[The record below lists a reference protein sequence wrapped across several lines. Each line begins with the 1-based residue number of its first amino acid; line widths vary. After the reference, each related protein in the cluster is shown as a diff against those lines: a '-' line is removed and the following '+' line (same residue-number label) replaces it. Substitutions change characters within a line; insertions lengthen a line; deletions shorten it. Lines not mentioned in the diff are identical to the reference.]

1 MDRKGAGGD
10 HIAQACQARRT
21 PFPTWEPP
29 PVQTAVSPAWQLADG
44 HSVFLAVKHV
54 ALLQQMNRAIFFLRN
69 PAQAIQTAHDG
80 VLVTRLEM
88 AQVDVKTALLQVLT
102 DILRKAVRR
111 VVPCQ
116 VGEGLVVA
124 GEGALGH
131 QPAQVLPLARQPIDV
146 LP

>member
-1 MDRKGAGGD
+1 M
-10 HIAQACQARRT
+10 
-21 PFPTWEPP
+21 
-29 PVQTAVSPAWQLADG
+29 QTAVSPAWQLADG
-44 HSVFLAVKHV
+44 HSVFLAVKHLT
-54 ALLQQMNRAIFFLRN
+54 LLQQMNRAIFFLRD
-69 PAQAIQTAHDG
+69 PAQVIQTAHDG
-80 VLVTRLEM
+80 IFVTRLEM
-88 AQVDVKTALLQVLT
+88 AQVDAKTALLQVLT

-131 QPAQVLPLARQPIDV
+131 QLAQVLPLARQPIDV